1 MSGGCRQP
9 LGCPSG
15 PRSSLQ
21 PWCWPREQNQTS
33 TVMLHWLLTPAGFV
47 PTALCARVST
57 WSGISHGG
65 FLFFLETQPSQ
76 TSLQLPHPYP
86 WMLAV
91 MLLALLP
98 FSSFFKLRVL
108 ICFTPPHLSIF
119 VLLVLARWRSVYS
132 ALPTLL
138 LHFWAVPGKLL
149 CELSPPCRA
158 QRLWLHTGG

>member
-21 PWCWPREQNQTS
+21 PWCWPGEQNQTS

-47 PTALCARVST
+47 PTALCARVSA

-91 MLLALLP
+91 MLLVLLP
-98 FSSFFKLRVL
+98 IQLLFQAKSPHLLHPTSFEHLCTPGPRSLALRVFCPSYP
-108 ICFTPPHLSIF
+108 IAS
-119 VLLVLARWRSVYS
+119 LLGC
-132 ALPTLL
+132 
-138 LHFWAVPGKLL
+138 PGEASL
-149 CELSPPCRA
+149 
-158 QRLWLHTGG
+158 